1 MEILSRKQLET
12 TMDVL
17 TEDQRNFLEHKLKI
31 RKKSQWLQILAQY
44 KGVHITNEMSTEE
57 IEERI
62 DDWILIDYLDGGY
75 KKRPYK
81 CDCGQSLR
89 FQYIYPK

>member
-17 TEDQRNFLEHKLKI
+17 TEDQRNFLEHKLKV
-31 RKKSQWLQILAQY
+31 RTKSQWLQILAQY

-57 IEERI
+57 IEGKNR
-62 DDWILIDYLDGGY
+62 
-75 KKRPYK
+75 
-81 CDCGQSLR
+81 
-89 FQYIYPK
+89 